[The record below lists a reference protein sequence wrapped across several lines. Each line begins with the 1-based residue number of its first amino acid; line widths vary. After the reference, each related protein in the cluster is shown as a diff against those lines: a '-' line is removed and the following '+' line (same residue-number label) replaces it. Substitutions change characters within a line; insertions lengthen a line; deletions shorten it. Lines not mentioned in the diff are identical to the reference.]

1 MSLTSMGHSDA
12 TLLSIT
18 QGLHPR
24 TLADG
29 FELAKNHTLEFLDKF
44 KVCPSLETP
53 VVPPLSSPASLSCVS
68 DPKAHQTPHNQV
80 AAPKP
85 DRELLLS
92 VARTSLRTKLAP
104 DMAERLTEIVTDA
117 VLTIQRPGQPID
129 LHMVERMHVSAEVSK
144 AEAQYRRC

>member
-1 MSLTSMGHSDA
+1 M
-12 TLLSIT
+12 
-18 QGLHPR
+18 
-24 TLADG
+24 
-29 FELAKNHTLEFLDKF
+29 
-44 KVCPSLETP
+44 P
-53 VVPPLSSPASLSCVS
+53 VVPPVALVLCLTPTLN
-68 DPKAHQTPHNQV
+68 HQTPHNQV

-144 AEAQYRRC
+144 AKAQYRRC

>member
-1 MSLTSMGHSDA
+1 MTFFFW
-12 TLLSIT
+12 
-18 QGLHPR
+18 R
-24 TLADG
+24 
-29 FELAKNHTLEFLDKF
+29 
-44 KVCPSLETP
+44 CPSSHHSLLLLLFFLCLTP
-53 VVPPLSSPASLSCVS
+53 TLVTKPN
-68 DPKAHQTPHNQV
+68 NQV

-144 AEAQYRRC
+144 AKAQYRRC